1 MGGKLLNPDF
11 PFNPAKTPFYYGWV
25 IWFLSTLG
33 FLMSIPGQTMGM
45 SVFTDPFL
53 EAFDMTRT
61 ELSLAYLF
69 GTVGSSFFLT
79 TAGRWFDRYGG
90 RVMVTFSAFG
100 LGLTV
105 IFISLIDVLAASLK
119 NNMFTI
125 AMVFAGY
132 LGVRFMGQGVL
143 TSCSRNVL
151 MPWFVRRR
159 GLVSGIRGVCVSI
172 GFSLAPFLLALL
184 IAEFGW
190 REALWFLALLV
201 GIFFPSLSYLFLRDK
216 PEDIGLLADGG
227 FPGTDDIPEEAP
239 SKGLGEARRSPIFWL
254 YTASLG
260 IHALFGT
267 ALTFHIVS
275 IFEEAGRSRD
285 EAFFY
290 FVPAAVFSTLVNL
303 SASTI
308 VDRYPLRPFQ
318 ITMLIAFTLGAIG
331 LLNLDA
337 EWGFWLLAG
346 GFGAGGGLWGVISSL
361 AFIRFYGPLHLG
373 EISGFNTSVTVF
385 ASAIGPAA
393 FSLALDGFGYYGA
406 AVKICMVVLI
416 VLIILA
422 FLLPQKEFGFD

>member
-119 NNMFTI
+119 NNMLTI

-190 REALWFLALLV
+190 REALWILALLV